1 MPEAPELEVTKDFLN
16 RHARG
21 ATVLAGHVLRPS
33 VLRPIAGDLGSD
45 IAGRKIERFCRRSK
59 FLVVELS
66 GERLLVTNPML
77 TGAFQYCKP
86 GARVYKR
93 TCFTLSL
100 SNGHELRYLDD
111 RQMGRVYY
119 TTPGGLDAV
128 PQFDTLGPDVLD
140 DLPFEEFRERLRPF
154 HGEIKGILTRGR
166 VVSGIGNAYADEV
179 LFAAKV
185 YPFRKR
191 KFLTDGEL
199 RRLHRSCR
207 SVIEDA
213 IGVLRERMGENIH
226 VKIRDFLQVHNK
238 GGTPCPRCGS
248 TITQITAN
256 KRITSYCRGC
266 QPGLLVKM

>member
-1 MPEAPELEVTKDFLN
+1 
-16 RHARG
+16 
-21 ATVLAGHVLRPS
+21 
-33 VLRPIAGDLGSD
+33 
-45 IAGRKIERFCRRSK
+45 
-59 FLVVELS
+59 
-66 GERLLVTNPML
+66 
-77 TGAFQYCKP
+77 
-86 GARVYKR
+86 VYKR

-119 TTPGGLDAV
+119 TTRVGLDAV
-128 PQFDTLGPDVLD
+128 PQFDTLGPDVLE
-140 DLPFEEFRERLRPF
+140 DLPFDEFRERLRPF

-166 VVSGIGNAYADEV
+166 VISGIGNAYADEV

-191 KFLTDGEL
+191 KSLSDGEL
-199 RRLHRSCR
+199 RRLHRMCR
-207 SVIEDA
+207 IVVEDA
-213 IGVLRERMGENIH
+213 IGILRERMGESIH

-248 TITQITAN
+248 KITQITAG